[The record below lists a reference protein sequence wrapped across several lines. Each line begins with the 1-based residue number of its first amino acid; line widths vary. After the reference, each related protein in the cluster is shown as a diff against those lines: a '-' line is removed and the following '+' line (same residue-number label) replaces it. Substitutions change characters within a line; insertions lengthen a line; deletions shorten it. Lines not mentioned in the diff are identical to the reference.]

1 MFRPSEMLV
10 SFLQQLSEAGNL
22 RIEYQGCKV
31 REVVQLEY
39 DKFLVEMD
47 FGFTHAQEIR
57 CDGIT
62 LREFREIVADFDL
75 EYVQ

>member
-22 RIEYQGCKV
+22 EIEYQGSSV
-31 REVVQLEY
+31 DEVIQLEY
-39 DKFLVEMD
+39 DKFLVKLNHGSDE
-47 FGFTHAQEIR
+47 EVR

-75 EYVQ
+75 EYV

>member
-22 RIEYQGCKV
+22 EIEYQECSV
-31 REVVQLEY
+31 EEVVQLEY
-39 DKFLVEMD
+39 DKFLVRFN
-47 FGFTHAQEIR
+47 FGFTHEQEIR

-62 LREFREIVADFDL
+62 LREFRDIVADFKV
-75 EYVQ
+75 EYV